1 MDDLPESLLDPAAWP
16 GAVDGPQLVETHIS
30 WVFLT
35 GKFAYK
41 VKKPVRFDFLDFST
55 RERRSHFCEEELRIN
70 RRLAPDLYLGLSRV
84 VRVDDR
90 LCVDRDGE
98 LVEHAVRMRQFDRTE
113 ELDALLAAGRIS
125 AEELRHFG
133 RRIAR
138 QQATAPAATTAGGPA
153 ELAGTQR
160 ACRDNFSVLR
170 RHVPAAG
177 EAVAAVERWTGLEA
191 ERLAGAM
198 RRRLVAG
205 RWRECHGD
213 LHCANVVR
221 HAGELWPFDALEFDP
236 ALRWIDVASDFAFL
250 WMDLR
255 ARGCADL
262 ATAALDGW
270 LQESGDFDALDLLPL
285 YTAYRAGV
293 RAKVAA
299 LRAAQQAGAGLA
311 AELER
316 YLGAL
321 SAAPHRAT
329 PRLIVTT
336 GLSGS
341 GKSFVAAALLAP
353 LGAVR
358 VRSDVERR
366 RLAGLGPDEPS
377 GGLIYT
383 AELTERTYL
392 RLVDAAAAALAAGF
406 TVIVDAAC
414 LLREQRARLR
424 DVARAQ
430 QLPFV
435 LLSVTAP
442 REVLESRLRRRAAAG
457 GDPSEATVEV
467 LAQQL
472 RSAEPL
478 TGDERAEALLVD
490 TSTPLDAGRLA
501 ESIL

>member
-1 MDDLPESLLDPAAWP
+1 VDGLPESLLDPAAWP
-16 GAVDGPQLVETHIS
+16 GAVVGPQLVETHIS

-35 GKFAYK
+35 GEFAYK

-55 RERRSHFCEEELRIN
+55 RERRSHFCAEELRIN
-70 RRLAPDLYLGLSRV
+70 QRLAPDLYLGLSRV
-84 VRVDDR
+84 VRVGGK

-98 LVEHAVRMRQFDRTE
+98 LVEHAVRMRQFDRAQ
-113 ELDALLAAGRIS
+113 ELDALLLAGRIS
-125 AEELRHFG
+125 ADELRHFG

-138 QQATAPAATTAGGPA
+138 QQAAAPAATHAGGQA
-153 ELAGTQR
+153 ELAGTLR
-160 ACRDNFSVLR
+160 ACRDNFAALR
-170 RHVPAAG
+170 RHAPAAA
-177 EAVAAVERWTGLEA
+177 EAVAAAEHWTGLEA

-198 RRRLVAG
+198 RRRLAAG

-221 HAGELWPFDALEFDP
+221 HAGELWPFDAIEFDP

-255 ARGCADL
+255 ARGCAEH

-270 LQESGDFDALDLLPL
+270 LQENGDFDALELLPF
-285 YTAYRAGV
+285 YAAYRAGV

-299 LRAAQQAGAGLA
+299 LRAAQRPGAGLA
-311 AELER
+311 AELAR

-321 SAAPHRAT
+321 SAAPRRT
-329 PRLIVTT
+329 QPRLIVTS

-366 RLAGLGPDEPS
+366 RLAGLGLDEPS

-383 AELTERTYL
+383 PELTERTYL
-392 RLVDAAAAALAAGF
+392 RLADAAAGALDAGF

-424 DVARAQ
+424 DVARVQ
-430 QLPFV
+430 QLPFR
-435 LLSVTAP
+435 LLAVSAP
-442 REVLESRLRRRAAAG
+442 REVLESRLRQRAAAG

-467 LAQQL
+467 LARQFGC
-472 RSAEPL
+472 AEPL
-478 TGDERAEALLVD
+478 TSDELAEALLID
-490 TSTPLDAGRLA
+490 TSKPLEAGRLA
-501 ESIL
+501 QALS

>member
-1 MDDLPESLLDPAAWP
+1 VDGLPESLLDPAAWP
-16 GAVDGPQLVETHIS
+16 GAVVGPQLVETHIS

-35 GKFAYK
+35 GEFAYK

-55 RERRSHFCEEELRIN
+55 RERRSHFCKEELRIN
-70 RRLAPDLYLGLSRV
+70 QRLAPGLYLGLSRV
-84 VRVDDR
+84 VRVGDR
-90 LCVDRDGE
+90 LCVDQDGE
-98 LVEHAVRMRQFDRTE
+98 LVEHAVRMRQFDRAE
-113 ELDALLAAGRIS
+113 ELDALVDAARIS

-133 RRIAR
+133 QRIAR
-138 QQATAPAATTAGGPA
+138 QQATAPAATPMGGQA
-153 ELAGTQR
+153 ELAGTLR
-160 ACRDNFSVLR
+160 ACRDNFAALR
-170 RHVPAAG
+170 RHVPAADA
-177 EAVAAVERWTGLEA
+177 AVAAAEHWTGLEA
-191 ERLAGAM
+191 ERLAAAM
-198 RRRLVAG
+198 HRRLAAG

-255 ARGCADL
+255 ARGRADL

-270 LQESGDFDALDLLPL
+270 LQECGDFDALGLLPL
-285 YTAYRAGV
+285 YEAYRAGV

-299 LRAAQQAGAGLA
+299 LRAAQQAGAGPA
-311 AELER
+311 TELER

-321 SAAPHRAT
+321 SAAPRRTT

-353 LGAVR
+353 LAAVR
-358 VRSDVERR
+358 VRSDMERR
-366 RLAGLGPDEPS
+366 RLVGLGADEPS

-383 AELTERTYL
+383 PELTERTYA
-392 RLVDAAAAALAAGF
+392 RLADAAASALTAGF

-414 LLREQRARLR
+414 LRRRERARLR
-424 DVARAQ
+424 DLARAR

-435 LLSVTAP
+435 LLSITAP
-442 REVLESRLRRRAAAG
+442 REVLESRLLRRAAAG

-472 RSAEPL
+472 RLAEPL
-478 TGDERAEALLVD
+478 TRDELAEALLVD
-490 TSTPLDAGRLA
+490 TSKPLDAGRLA
-501 ESIL
+501 ESLA

>member
-1 MDDLPESLLDPAAWP
+1 VDGLPESLLDPAAWP

-55 RERRSHFCEEELRIN
+55 RERRSHFCEEELRVN
-70 RRLAPDLYLGLSRV
+70 QRLAPDLYLGLSRV

-113 ELDALLAAGRIS
+113 ELDALLDAGRVT
-125 AEELRHFG
+125 AEELRDFG
-133 RRIAR
+133 GRIAR
-138 QQATAPAATTAGGPA
+138 QQATAPAATTSGGPA
-153 ELAGTQR
+153 ELADTLR
-160 ACRDNFSVLR
+160 ACHDNFDALR

-177 EAVAAVERWTGLEA
+177 EAMAAVTHWTGLEA
-191 ERLAGAM
+191 ERLAGAI
-198 RRRLVAG
+198 RRRLAAG

-236 ALRWIDVASDFAFL
+236 ALRWIDVANDFAFL

-255 ARGCADL
+255 ARGYADL
-262 ATAALDGW
+262 ATVALDGW
-270 LQESGDFDALDLLPL
+270 LQESGDFDALDLLPF
-285 YTAYRAGV
+285 YAAYRAGV

-299 LRAAQQAGAGLA
+299 LRAAQQPGAGLA

-321 SAAPHRAT
+321 SAAPRRTT

-366 RLAGLGPDEPS
+366 RLAGLGPAEPS

-383 AELTERTYL
+383 TELTERTYL
-392 RLVDAAAAALAAGF
+392 RLADAAAAALAAGF

-424 DVARAQ
+424 DVAHAR
-430 QLPFV
+430 QLPYV

-442 REVLESRLRRRAAAG
+442 RDVLESRLRRRAATG

-478 TGDERAEALLVD
+478 TGDELAEALLVD
-490 TSTPLDAGRLA
+490 TSTPLDAARLA
-501 ESIL
+501 ESIT